1 MSTPLTPE
9 RDEARRWAEKKLSEP
24 EYRDADLSP
33 LEKLGRAIDRFFDG
47 LIDSAA
53 ALDSPWTLLI
63 IAAIVIGLVVLVI
76 RRVRRGT
83 SGGVDLAAFDHAQ
96 RAETINP
103 QAFWDAA
110 QTAAGKGDYTLAVQ
124 NGVRAIFA
132 RFVAAGLI
140 DMTAASTAS
149 ELARAAAAACPPA
162 AADAHAAGGL
172 FDAVTFGEA
181 HASAADWQ
189 DLLTRAERIS
199 AATSH
204 ATAARAA
211 AGAAGPTTSSGPA
224 TASPASDSG
233 PATASGPASDH
244 ASTAS
249 GAGSREAGA

>member
-1 MSTPLTPE
+1 MSTPLTPD
-9 RDEARRWAEKKLSEP
+9 RDEARRWVEKKLSEP

-33 LEKLGRAIDRFFDG
+33 LEKLGRAIDRFFG
-47 LIDSAA
+47 RLIDSAV

-63 IAAIVIGLVVLVI
+63 IAAVIVVIVVLVI

-83 SGGVDLAAFDHAQ
+83 SGGVDLAAFDLAQ
-96 RAETINP
+96 SAETINP

-110 QTAAGKGDYTLAVQ
+110 QTAAGRGDYTLAVQ

-149 ELARAAAAACPPA
+149 ELAGAAAAACPPA
-162 AADAHAAGGL
+162 AADVHAAGAL

-189 DLLTRAERIS
+189 DLLSRAERIS
-199 AATSH
+199 AS
-204 ATAARAA
+204 
-211 AGAAGPTTSSGPA
+211 GAGPA
-224 TASPASDSG
+224 L
-233 PATASGPASDH
+233 

-249 GAGSREAGA
+249 GAGSRETGA

>member
-47 LIDSAA
+47 LISSAA
-53 ALDSPWTLLI
+53 AIDSPWTLLV
-63 IAAIVIGLVVLVI
+63 IAALIIGLVVLVI
-76 RRVRRGT
+76 WRVRRGT
-83 SGGVDLAAFDHAQ
+83 SGGVDLAQ

-110 QTAAGKGDYTLAVQ
+110 HAAASGGDYTLAVQ

-132 RFVAAGLI
+132 QFVSLSLI

-149 ELARAAAAACPPA
+149 ELARAAASACPPA

-181 HASAADWQ
+181 QATAADWQ
-189 DLLTRAERIS
+189 DLLARAERIT
-199 AATSH
+199 AATSQ
-204 ATAARAA
+204 AVSTRSAAS
-211 AGAAGPTTSSGPA
+211 GAASS
-224 TASPASDSG
+224 
-233 PATASGPASDH
+233 ATASGAEPAQ
-244 ASTAS
+244 ATTAS
-249 GAGSREAGA
+249 GAGSGEAGA

>member
-47 LIDSAA
+47 LISSAA
-53 ALDSPWTLLI
+53 AIDSPWTLLVT
-63 IAAIVIGLVVLVI
+63 AALIIGLVVLVI
-76 RRVRRGT
+76 WRVRRGT
-83 SGGVDLAAFDHAQ
+83 SGGVDLAAFDPAQ

-110 QTAAGKGDYTLAVQ
+110 HAAAAGGDYTLAVQ

-132 RFVAAGLI
+132 QFVSLSLI

-149 ELARAAAAACPPA
+149 ELARAAASACPPA
-162 AADAHAAGGL
+162 AADAHAAGAL

-189 DLLTRAERIS
+189 DLLSRAERIS
-199 AATSH
+199 AS
-204 ATAARAA
+204 
-211 AGAAGPTTSSGPA
+211 GAGPA
-224 TASPASDSG
+224 L
-233 PATASGPASDH
+233 

-249 GAGSREAGA
+249 GAGSRETGA

>member
-83 SGGVDLAAFDHAQ
+83 SGGVDLAAFDPAQ

-110 QTAAGKGDYTLAVQ
+110 HAAAGEGDFTLAVQ

-132 RFVAAGLI
+132 RLVSLGLI

-181 HASAADWQ
+181 HATAADWQ
-189 DLLTRAERIS
+189 DLLARAERIT
-199 AATSH
+199 AATSQ
-204 ATAARAA
+204 ATAR
-211 AGAAGPTTSSGPA
+211 
-224 TASPASDSG
+224 
-233 PATASGPASDH
+233 ATASGAEPAQ
-244 ASTAS
+244 ATTAS
-249 GAGSREAGA
+249 GTGSRGAGA

>member
-47 LIDSAA
+47 LISSAA
-53 ALDSPWTLLI
+53 AIDSPWTLLV
-63 IAAIVIGLVVLVI
+63 IAALIVGLVVLVI
-76 RRVRRGT
+76 WRVGRGT
-83 SGGVDLAAFDHAQ
+83 SGGVDLAAFDPAQ

-149 ELARAAAAACPPA
+149 ELAGAAAAACPPA
-162 AADAHAAGGL
+162 AADAHAAGAL

-181 HASAADWQ
+181 HASAANWH
-189 DLLTRAERIS
+189 DLLARAERIT

-224 TASPASDSG
+224 P
-233 PATASGPASDH
+233 DH
-244 ASTAS
+244 ATTAS

>member
-47 LIDSAA
+47 LISSAA
-53 ALDSPWTLLI
+53 AIDSPWTLLV
-63 IAAIVIGLVVLVI
+63 IAALIIGLVVLVI
-76 RRVRRGT
+76 WRVRRGT
-83 SGGVDLAAFDHAQ
+83 SGGVDLAAFDPAQ

-110 QTAAGKGDYTLAVQ
+110 HAAASGGDYTLAVQ

-132 RFVAAGLI
+132 QFVTLSLI

-149 ELARAAAAACPPA
+149 ELARAAASACPPA
-162 AADAHAAGGL
+162 TADAHAAGGL

-181 HASAADWQ
+181 QATAADWQ
-189 DLLTRAERIS
+189 DLLARAERIT
-199 AATSH
+199 AATSQ
-204 ATAARAA
+204 AVSTRSAAS
-211 AGAAGPTTSSGPA
+211 GAASS
-224 TASPASDSG
+224 
-233 PATASGPASDH
+233 ATASGAEPAQ
-244 ASTAS
+244 ATTAS
-249 GAGSREAGA
+249 GAGSGEAGA

>member
-1 MSTPLTPE
+1 MSTPLTPD

-47 LIDSAA
+47 IIDSVA

-63 IAAIVIGLVVLVI
+63 IAAIIVGLVVLVI

-83 SGGVDLAAFDHAQ
+83 SGGVDLAAFDPAE
-96 RAETINP
+96 RAETIDP

-149 ELARAAAAACPPA
+149 ELAGAAAAACPPA
-162 AADAHAAGGL
+162 AADAHAAGAL

-189 DLLTRAERIS
+189 DLLSRAERIS
-199 AATSH
+199 A
-204 ATAARAA
+204 
-211 AGAAGPTTSSGPA
+211 SGPGSA
-224 TASPASDSG
+224 
-233 PATASGPASDH
+233 H

-249 GAGSREAGA
+249 GPGSAHASTASGVGNREAGA